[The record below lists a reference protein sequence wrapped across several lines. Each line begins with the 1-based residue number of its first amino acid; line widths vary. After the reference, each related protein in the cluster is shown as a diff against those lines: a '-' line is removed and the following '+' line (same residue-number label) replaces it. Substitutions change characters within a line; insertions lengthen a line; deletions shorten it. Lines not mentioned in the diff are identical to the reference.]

1 MGLNRTA
8 LLVCFTWLLKPMID
22 LNLTRRLLLLQV
34 EQIYKMTTFFAQNGH
49 RYHFQLKEL
58 SFFKFSQLITT
69 VNFFS
74 ALDKACDST
83 AK

>member
-58 SFFKFSQLITT
+58 LYIKHVIQQPSEANLHRCRP
-69 VNFFS
+69 
-74 ALDKACDST
+74 LY
-83 AK
+83 